1 MLFSLNSLFLRAL
14 RILKLLLEAKASKD
28 KTSYGG
34 LTPLMTAAAKGHAEL
49 LGEVTPP
56 NASP

>member
-1 MLFSLNSLFLRAL
+1 ML

-28 KTSYGG
+28 KASHGG

-49 LGEVTPP
+49 LGHRHLMTYDMS
-56 NASP
+56 ALDI